1 MAPSP
6 KDARNVPDFR
16 VLFESVP
23 GLYLVLSRDHI
34 ILAVSDAYLAA
45 TMTGREAIIG
55 RHVFDVFPDNPAD
68 PTATGV
74 ANLRDSLN
82 RAVSLKRPDTM
93 AVQKYDIRKPG
104 RKAEEFEERFWS
116 PINSPVLGPDGEVQ
130 FIIHRVE
137 DVTEYVRLK
146 RDQAEKGRRNEEL
159 ETKASAMEAEIHN
172 RGRELQETNRNLR
185 ELKDELET
193 RVADR
198 TAELVRATE
207 QVRHAQKMEAIGKL
221 AGGVAHD
228 FNNVLT
234 AIMGYAHLTARR
246 LDSNDSA
253 LRDIEQILLASE
265 RAAILTRQLLA
276 FSRRDVLQPRVLD
289 VNEIIRDTGTMLR
302 RLIGESIELVIAPR
316 EGLWPV
322 KADRGHLEQV
332 VMNLAVNARDAMP
345 QGGRLTIETANVELG
360 EVYAGDDVGLPPG
373 EYVSLAV
380 SDSGSGMDEETKSR
394 IFEPFFTTKGPESG
408 TGLGLSTV
416 YGIVQQWRGAIQVY
430 SDIGWGSS
438 FKVYLP
444 RAVGAVEVPRARSEP
459 GDYPRGTET
468 ILLAEDQDT
477 VASVIVETLHL
488 CGYEVLV
495 ARNGIDAMTIAE
507 NHDGAIDL
515 LVSDIVMPA
524 ISGHELAERFR
535 HARPDAKILFVSG
548 YAEQGVSGQTLTS
561 SQASFLA
568 KPFTPDA
575 LARRIREVL
584 DGALQETSRAAVKRR
599 P

>member
-45 TMTGREAIIG
+45 TMTRREAITG

-82 RAVSLKRPDTM
+82 RAVTLKRPDTM

-193 RVADR
+193 RVAER

-246 LDSNDSA
+246 LGSDEAA

-360 EVYAGDDVGLPPG
+360 EVYAGDEIGLPAG

-394 IFEPFFTTKGPESG
+394 IFEPFFTTKGPGSG

-444 RAVGAVEVPRARSEP
+444 RAAGAVEAPRARSKP

-477 VASVIVETLHL
+477 VASVIVTTLQL
-488 CGYEVLV
+488 CGYKILV
-495 ARNGIDAMTIAE
+495 TKNGIDAMTIAE
-507 NHDGAIDL
+507 SHDGTIDL
-515 LVSDIVMPA
+515 LISDIVMPA

-561 SQASFLA
+561 SQAAFLA

-575 LARRIREVL
+575 LARRVREVL
-584 DGALQETSRAAVKRR
+584 DGVLQETSRAAIKQR